1 MCVGVGGGVK
11 CSARD
16 VYSVSELSRRRGE
29 RKIEHVSKGE
39 KKQGRKEEG
48 KEGRKEERKAEA
60 VCAGRDLKNG
70 QTIEKQGRKQKN
82 NK

>member
-1 MCVGVGGGVK
+1 MCVGVVGGGVK

-48 KEGRKEERKAEA
+48 KEGRKE
-60 VCAGRDLKNG
+60 
-70 QTIEKQGRKQKN
+70 GRKREKPKQSVLAET
-82 NK
+82 